1 MVGFFFYN
9 MSERTF
15 LIVGLGNPGPEYAH
29 TRHNIGFD
37 IADLLVT
44 QLGGTF
50 EDKRFAFKAECKLKG
65 KKVVVIK
72 PTTYMNLSGRAVLYW
87 LKELNIPSSQ
97 ILVIADDINLGIGK
111 IRIKGKGSDGGH
123 NGLRNIQEVLGS
135 VDYPR
140 LRFGAGNNFPPGK
153 QVHYVLGKWEKEEE
167 TLINE
172 RIAAAAEA
180 IKSCILEGME
190 TAMNR
195 FNS

>member
-1 MVGFFFYN
+1 MASFFYN

-167 TLINE
+167 PLITE
-172 RIAAAAEA
+172 RIGTAADA

>member
-1 MVGFFFYN
+1 
-9 MSERTF
+9 MSEKTF
-15 LIVGLGNPGPEYAH
+15 LIVGLGNPGSEYAQ

-37 IADLLVT
+37 IADLLVE

-50 EDKRFAFKAECKLKG
+50 EDKRFAWKAECRLKG
-65 KKVVVIK
+65 RKVIVIK

-97 ILVIADDINLGIGK
+97 MLVIADDINLGIGK

-123 NGLRNIQEVLGS
+123 NGLRNIQELLGS

-140 LRFGAGNNFPPGK
+140 LRFGAGNNFPPGR
-153 QVHYVLGKWEKEEE
+153 QVHFVLGKWEKDEEPI
-167 TLINE
+167 IND
-172 RIAAAAEA
+172 RKTTATEA
-180 IKSCILEGME
+180 IKSCILEGMDI
-190 TAMNR
+190 AMNR

>member
-1 MVGFFFYN
+1 

-15 LIVGLGNPGPEYAH
+15 LIVGLGNPGTEYAR

-37 IADLLVT
+37 IADLLVE
-44 QLGGTF
+44 QLGGSF
-50 EDKRFAFKAECKLKG
+50 EDKRFAFAAECKLKG

-87 LKELNIPSSQ
+87 MKELNIQPSQ
-97 ILVIADDINLGIGK
+97 ILIIADDINLGIGK

-123 NGLRNIQEVLGS
+123 NGLRNIQELLGS

-153 QVHYVLGKWEKEEE
+153 QVHYVLGKWEKDEEPI
-167 TLINE
+167 INE
-172 RIAAAAEA
+172 RIVIAAEA
-180 IKSCILEGME
+180 IKSCILEGMD